1 MNKIRRNKLMF
12 RWSLVTA
19 ILIAL
24 FWVIYYFII
33 GSVPVVTEIQI
44 ESFTLLFPFGGI
56 SRWWDILIGPIY
68 SVIIFY
74 IIYNI
79 DYLEKTDTSNLEKPY
94 IIITINDYLL
104 GLTMGLTIGL
114 TIGLIC
120 SLIGGLII
128 GLIIGLIC
136 SLISILISILILKLI
151 KLITLITSQSFWIKI
166 GYWLIVKE

>member
-104 GLTMGLTIGL
+104 GL
-114 TIGLIC
+114 IC